1 MSVYFKKWK
10 KRTTQMGKEGVGI
23 KLKMFGKVR
32 GKHD

>member
-1 MSVYFKKWK
+1 MGVYFKKWK
-10 KRTTQMGKEGVGI
+10 ERTIQMEKEGVGI